1 MKIESEIEVREAA
14 LNYKR
19 GNILE
24 EWEVS
29 YERKAPL
36 QVALY
41 QTAEAIEPEYIY
53 YGESLW
59 IFHLET
65 SSFLKVF
72 NHTASLESF
81 FFRKISTGS
90 DT

>member
-29 YERKAPL
+29 FERKAPL

-41 QTAEAIEPEYIY
+41 QTA
-53 YGESLW
+53 
-59 IFHLET
+59 
-65 SSFLKVF
+65 
-72 NHTASLESF
+72 
-81 FFRKISTGS
+81 
-90 DT
+90 